1 MLAMLAI
8 RWKRNETQ
16 FRDTTRMTILAFTP
30 PGGHNREVATARV
43 SQLMN
48 SRLLKAGLQFATVV
62 LLLFAVAGLSTLA
75 KNSQYFPKSNP
86 AHYVN
91 ASNKMKAAPSPD
103 VLERAPLYPIA
114 KVVLP
119 QPCAP
124 RNHGVEEISL
134 PSPSIG
140 VTVSI
145 QHRSPPSSQS

>member
-1 MLAMLAI
+1 MQVL
-8 RWKRNETQ
+8 
-16 FRDTTRMTILAFTP
+16 DTGRIPIVAFATP
-30 PGGHNREVATARV
+30 DGHNCRVSRVRV

-91 ASNKMKAAPSPD
+91 ASNKMKAAPSAD

-145 QHRSPPSSQS
+145 QHRSPPPSQS